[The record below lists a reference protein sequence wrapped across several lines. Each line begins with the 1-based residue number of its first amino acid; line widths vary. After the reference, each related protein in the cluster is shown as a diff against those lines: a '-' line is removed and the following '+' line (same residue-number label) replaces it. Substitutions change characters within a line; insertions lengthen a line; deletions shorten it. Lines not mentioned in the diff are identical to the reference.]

1 MSLQAPLSPS
11 ADALADMPLHAL
23 SLAQASALIRQKTIT
38 PVQLVQAYIERIERL
53 DGQVNAFVTPTLDA
67 ALQMA
72 HQASRE
78 IAQGQYRGALH
89 GIPMAH
95 KDVYL
100 TQGVRTTAHSRHLQ
114 DWVPSVSATLVTGL
128 ERLGVISLGKT
139 ACHEFAFGSP
149 SEDDVFPPAR
159 NPWHLAHMPGSSSSG
174 SGAAVTAGLCLAAT
188 GTDTG
193 GSIRH
198 PAAACGVVGLKPT
211 RQAYPMSGVIALAPS
226 LDVAGFLTRTALDQ
240 ALIWD
245 AWHGSDV
252 ATACTADVQRSVL
265 HGLRIGVPAGLWCNA
280 DNGQATHDPQIQ
292 ACFDETLQT
301 LQAQGA
307 QVVTVQAVD
316 WPAQPEVV
324 QTANTLI
331 AFEAFQQLQHI
342 WRDHPEQLGQGLRQK
357 LAAAAQLSWNNY
369 HAARVQADVWQQQV
383 SVLLSERVD
392 VLMWPGREA
401 LPETLQALMANPTGQ
416 RSACNRLFSLTGHPA
431 LTCPMGV
438 STQGL
443 PMALQIGAAL
453 HGEGHLLQVAHAVT
467 SAIGW
472 RLPVLLD

>member
-1 MSLQAPLSPS
+1 MSRQTPLNPCAEAH
-11 ADALADMPLHAL
+11 ADTPVHAL
-23 SLAQASALIRQKTIT
+23 SLAQASALIRQATIT
-38 PVQLVQAYIERIERL
+38 PVQLVQACIDRMERL
-53 DGQVNAFVTPTLDA
+53 DAQVNAFVTPTLDA
-67 ALQMA
+67 AMQAA
-72 HQASRE
+72 HQATRE
-78 IAQGQYRGALH
+78 IAQGQYRGPLH

-100 TQGVRTTAHSRHLQ
+100 TQGVRTTAHSRHLRN
-114 DWVPSVSATLVTGL
+114 WVPTVSATLVTGL

-149 SEDDVFPPAR
+149 SEDDLFPPTR

-174 SGAAVTAGLCLAAT
+174 AGAAVAAGFCLAAT

-211 RQAYPMSGVIALAPS
+211 RHAYPLSGVIALAPS

-252 ATACTADVQRSVL
+252 AIACTADEQRSVL
-265 HGLRIGVPAGLWCNA
+265 RGLRIGVPAGQWHNA
-280 DNGQATHDPQIQ
+280 ENGQATHDPQIQ
-292 ACFDETLQT
+292 ACFDETLQK
-301 LQAQGA
+301 LQAEGA
-307 QVVTVQAVD
+307 QVVMVEL
-316 WPAQPEVV
+316 PSQPSVV
-324 QTANTLI
+324 QVANTLI
-331 AFEAFQQLQHI
+331 AYEAFQQLQHI
-342 WRDHPEQLGQGLRQK
+342 WRDQPEDLGQGLRQK
-357 LAAAAQLSWNNY
+357 LAGAAKLTLNSYQ
-369 HAARVQADVWQQQV
+369 AASVQADVWQQQV
-383 SVLLSERVD
+383 SALLAEQVD

-443 PMALQIGAAL
+443 PMALQIGAAM
-453 HGEGHLLQVAHAVT
+453 HGEGHLLQVAHAVA

>member
-1 MSLQAPLSPS
+1 
-11 ADALADMPLHAL
+11 
-23 SLAQASALIRQKTIT
+23 
-38 PVQLVQAYIERIERL
+38 
-53 DGQVNAFVTPTLDA
+53 
-67 ALQMA
+67 
-72 HQASRE
+72 
-78 IAQGQYRGALH
+78 
-89 GIPMAH
+89 
-95 KDVYL
+95 
-100 TQGVRTTAHSRHLQ
+100 
-114 DWVPSVSATLVTGL
+114 
-128 ERLGVISLGKT
+128 
-139 ACHEFAFGSP
+139 
-149 SEDDVFPPAR
+149 
-159 NPWHLAHMPGSSSSG
+159 MPGSSSSG
-174 SGAAVTAGLCLAAT
+174 SGAAVAAGLCLAAT

>member
-1 MSLQAPLSPS
+1 MSHQTPSNPS
-11 ADALADMPLHAL
+11 AEAHADTPLHAL

-38 PVQLVQAYIERIERL
+38 PVHLVQACIERIERL

-67 ALQMA
+67 AMQAA
-72 HQASRE
+72 HQATRE
-78 IAQGQYRGALH
+78 IAQGQYRGPLH

-100 TQGVRTTAHSRHLQ
+100 TQDVRTTAHSRHLH
-114 DWVPSVSATLVTGL
+114 DWVPTVSATLVTGL

-149 SEDDVFPPAR
+149 SEDDLFPPAR

-174 SGAAVTAGLCLAAT
+174 SGAAVAAGLCLAAT

-211 RQAYPMSGVIALAPS
+211 RHAYPMSGVIALAPS

-265 HGLRIGVPAGLWCNA
+265 RGLRIGVPAGLWRSA
-280 DNGQATHDPQIQ
+280 ENGQATHDPQIQ
-292 ACFDETLQT
+292 ACFDETLQK
-301 LQAQGA
+301 LQAEGS
-307 QVVTVQAVD
+307 QVVIVETKDWPPQPAVVQA
-316 WPAQPEVV
+316 
-324 QTANTLI
+324 ANTLI
-331 AFEAFQQLQHI
+331 AYEAFQQLQHI
-342 WRDHPEQLGQGLRQK
+342 WRDHPDQLGQGLRQK
-357 LAAAAQLSWNNY
+357 LAGAAQLSLNEY

-383 SVLLSERVD
+383 SALLAEQVD

-443 PMALQIGAAL
+443 PMALQIGAAM
-453 HGEGHLLQVAHAVT
+453 HGEGHLLQVAHAVA

-472 RLPVLLD
+472 HLPVLLD

>member
-1 MSLQAPLSPS
+1 MGLQVTLNLSVD
-11 ADALADMPLHAL
+11 ADADTPLHAL
-23 SLAQASALIRQKTIT
+23 SLAQASQLIRQEAIT
-38 PVQLVQAYIERIERL
+38 PVQLVHAYVERIERL

-67 ALQMA
+67 ALQKA
-72 HQASRE
+72 HQATRE
-78 IAQGQYRGALH
+78 IAQGQYRGPLH

-114 DWVPSVSATLVTGL
+114 NWVPTVNAELVTGL
-128 ERLGVISLGKT
+128 ARLGVISLGKT

-149 SEDDVFPPAR
+149 SKDDLFPPAR
-159 NPWHLAHMPGSSSSG
+159 NPWQLAHMPGSSSSG
-174 SGAAVTAGLCLAAT
+174 SGAAVAAGLCMAAT

-211 RQAYPMSGVIALAPS
+211 RHAYPLSGVIALAPS

-252 ATACTADVQRSVL
+252 ALACADDVQRSVL
-265 HGLRIGVPAGLWCNA
+265 RGLRIGVPAALWRNPE
-280 DNGQATHDPQIQ
+280 NGQATHDPQIQ
-292 ACFDETLQT
+292 ACFDAVLEK
-301 LQAQGA
+301 LQAEGA
-307 QVVTVQAVD
+307 QVVTVQL
-316 WPAQPEVV
+316 PSQPTVV
-324 QTANTLI
+324 QAANTLI
-331 AFEAFQQLQHI
+331 AYEAYQQLQHI
-342 WRDHPEQLGQGLRQK
+342 WRDHPDQLGQGLGQK
-357 LAAAAQLSWNNY
+357 LAGAAQLGLNDY
-369 HAARVQADVWQQQV
+369 HAARVQADVWQQQI
-383 SVLLSERVD
+383 SALLAEQVD
-392 VLMWPGREA
+392 VMMWPGREA

-443 PMALQIGAAL
+443 PMALQIGAAM
-453 HGEGHLLQVAHAVT
+453 HGEGHLLQVAHAVA

>member
-1 MSLQAPLSPS
+1 MSSQTPLSPS
-11 ADALADMPLHAL
+11 AETYADMPLHAL

-53 DGQVNAFVTPTLDA
+53 DGQMNAFVTPTLDA
-67 ALQMA
+67 AMQAA
-72 HQASRE
+72 HQATRE
-78 IAQGQYRGALH
+78 IAQGQYRGPLH

-100 TQGVRTTAHSRHLQ
+100 TQGVRTTAHSRHLH

-128 ERLGVISLGKT
+128 ERSGVVSLGKT

-149 SEDDVFPPAR
+149 SEDDLFPSAR

-174 SGAAVTAGLCLAAT
+174 SGAAVAAGFCLAAT

-211 RQAYPMSGVIALAPS
+211 RHAYPVSGVIALAPS

-265 HGLRIGVPAGLWCNA
+265 RGLRIGVPADLWRSA
-280 DNGQATHDPQIQ
+280 ENGRATHDPQIQ
-292 ACFDETLQT
+292 ACFDETLQK
-301 LQAQGA
+301 LQAEGA
-307 QVVTVQAVD
+307 QVVTVKTKD
-316 WPAQPEVV
+316 WPPQAAVV
-324 QTANTLI
+324 QAANNLI
-331 AFEAFQQLQHI
+331 AYEAFQQLQHI
-342 WRDHPEQLGQGLRQK
+342 WRDHPDQLGQGLRQK
-357 LAAAAQLSWNNY
+357 LASAAQLSLDDY

-383 SVLLSERVD
+383 SALLAEQVD

-443 PMALQIGAAL
+443 PMALQIGAAM
-453 HGEGHLLQVAHAVT
+453 HAEGHLLQVAHAVA

-472 RLPVLLD
+472 HLPVLMD